1 VAVTYNTALTNTRL
15 TDVINAIDAGAG
27 AGYMEVG
34 TTGMAAVLSTIVL
47 AKPCG
52 TVAARVLTF
61 STMPRVD
68 VAASV
73 AGVAAAAQI
82 KTSAGTLVVSGLT
95 VGLAGSGS
103 DAIINSVNI
112 SIGDIVTL
120 TSATITG

>member
-1 VAVTYNTALTNTRL
+1 MAVVYNTPLTNARL
-15 TDVINAIDAGAG
+15 TDVITYIDAGAG
-27 AGYMEVG
+27 SGTMEVG
-34 TTGMAAVLSTIVL
+34 TTGIAAVLSTIVL

-61 STMPRVD
+61 SGMPRVD
-68 VAASV
+68 VAAAV
-73 AGVAAAAQI
+73 TGIAAEARI
-82 KTSAGTLVVSGLT
+82 KDSTGTVIISGLT